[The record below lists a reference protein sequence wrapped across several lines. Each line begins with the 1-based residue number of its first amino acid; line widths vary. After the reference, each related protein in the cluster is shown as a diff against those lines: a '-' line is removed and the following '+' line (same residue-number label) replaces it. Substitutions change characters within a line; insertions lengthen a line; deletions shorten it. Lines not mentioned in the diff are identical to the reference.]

1 MAGYTID
8 STGVNNKAAQLCAS
22 LWQTLRDLNEFNAWL
37 NDANHTD
44 AILTAAPYNIAQA
57 DLTAIRA
64 AVADLGSANGLYGVA
79 HGTKTQASVN
89 DFFFNAKKLTGTT
102 WAG

>member
-1 MAGYTID
+1 MTLGYSVDQNT
-8 STGVNNKAAQLCAS
+8 VNNRAGQLVAQLWS
-22 LWQTLRDLNEFNAWL
+22 TLRDLNEFNAWL
-37 NDANHTD
+37 NDAAHTD
-44 AILTAAPYNIAQA
+44 AFLIGLGFTQAEVTA
-57 DLTAIRA
+57 LRA
-64 AVADLGSANGLYGVA
+64 GISDLGSANGLYGVA